1 MNAIAAMAL
10 NRVIGKGSKIPW
22 HLPEDFKWF
31 KKTTMG
37 HPILMGRKTFESI
50 GKPLPGRRNL
60 VVSRTAEIDGVEMIR
75 DLGSF
80 DPATYEGN
88 GRDVFVMGGAEI
100 YRQLLPRCRKIY
112 LTLVKRECEGDTF
125 FPEFESDFTLDQKL
139 LETPEFE
146 VRLYQRVRKV

>member
-37 HPILMGRKTFESI
+37 HPILMGRKTFESL

-60 VVSRTAEIDGVEMIR
+60 VVSRTAEIEGVEMIR
-75 DLGSF
+75 DLERF
-80 DPATYEGN
+80 EPAAFEKDGKE
-88 GRDVFVMGGAEI
+88 VFVVGGADI
-100 YRQLLPRCRKIY
+100 YRQLVPRCQKIY
-112 LTLVKRECEGDTF
+112 LTLVKRECEGDAF
-125 FPEFESDFTLDQKL
+125 FPHFETDFELSEKILQ
-139 LETPEFE
+139 TPEFE
-146 VRLYQRVRKV
+146 VCLYQRVRKA

>member
-60 VVSRTAEIDGVEMIR
+60 VVSRTAEIEGVEMIR

-80 DPATYEGN
+80 DPTIYEADGKK
-88 GRDVFVMGGAEI
+88 VFVMGGAET
-100 YRQLLPRCRKIY
+100 YRQLLRRCDKIY
-112 LTLVKRECEGDTF
+112 LTLVKREYQGDAF
-125 FPEFESDFTLDQKL
+125 FPEFESDFTLDQKI

-146 VRLYQRVRKV
+146 IRLYLRRG

>member
-1 MNAIAAMAL
+1 VNAIVAMAL
-10 NRVIGKGSKIPW
+10 NRVIGKGNKIPW

-60 VVSRTAEIDGVEMIR
+60 VVSRTAEIEGVEIVR
-75 DLGSF
+75 DLERF
-80 DPATYEGN
+80 EPAAFEEDGKA
-88 GRDVFVMGGAEI
+88 VFVMGGAEI
-100 YRQLLPRCRKIY
+100 YRQLLPRCQKIY
-112 LTLVKRECEGDTF
+112 LTLVKREYDGDAF
-125 FPEFESDFTLDQKL
+125 FPEFENDFAPDEKI

-146 VRLYQRVRKV
+146 VRLYLRRS

>member
-1 MNAIAAMAL
+1 MAL
-10 NRVIGKGSKIPW
+10 NRVIGKGNKIPW

-60 VVSRTAEIDGVEMIR
+60 VVSRTAEIEGVEIVR
-75 DLGSF
+75 DLERF
-80 DPATYEGN
+80 EPAALEEDGKE
-88 GRDVFVMGGAEI
+88 VFVMGGAEI

-112 LTLVKRECEGDTF
+112 LTLVKREYDGDAV
-125 FPEFESDFTLDQKL
+125 FPEFERDFAIGQKL

-146 VRLYQRVRKV
+146 VRVYQRRE

>member
-1 MNAIAAMAL
+1 VNAIAAMAL
-10 NRVIGKGSKIPW
+10 NRVIGKGNKIPW

-60 VVSRTAEIDGVEMIR
+60 VVSRTAEIEGVEMVR
-75 DLGSF
+75 ALEGF
-80 DPATYEGN
+80 NPATFEEDGKQ
-88 GRDVFVMGGAEI
+88 VFVMGGAEI

-112 LTLVKRECEGDTF
+112 LTLVKREYDGDAV
-125 FPEFESDFTLDQKL
+125 FPEFERDFVIQQKL

-146 VRLYQRVRKV
+146 VRLYERRE

>member
-10 NRVIGKGSKIPW
+10 NRVIGKGNKIPW

-60 VVSRTAEIDGVEMIR
+60 VVSRTAEIEGVEIVR
-75 DLGSF
+75 DLERF
-80 DPATYEGN
+80 EPAAFEEDGKE
-88 GRDVFVMGGAEI
+88 VFVMGGAEI
-100 YRQLLPRCRKIY
+100 YRQLLPRCQKIY
-112 LTLVKRECEGDTF
+112 LTLVKREYDGDAF
-125 FPEFESDFTLDQKL
+125 FPEFESDFAPDEKI

-146 VRLYQRVRKV
+146 VRLYQRARKG